1 MGQQCGRMC
10 PCDCSGG
17 NKEIEEPHA
26 LNGSTSAAARNNQIS
41 GTNPTVARQGQMPA
55 HAGTNLTQSDNGN
68 PALTSADLASIRSA
82 HKAAEDGDIKALT
95 PLLPHYVDGLN
106 AQDQVP
112 LHSASRTGKIE
123 AVRLLLKHKA
133 DANATD
139 KNMKTP
145 LHCAVSQRH
154 VDVVTALINAK
165 AKIDQKDDYWSTPL
179 FDACNDQNP
188 CLESLLR
195 LKADV
200 NTQNKGRA
208 TPLIEAIH
216 NAASESVSQLVKAK
230 ADVNTQDKL
239 KCMALHHAVKSTAK
253 EESKLAITK
262 TLLEAKADLA
272 AKNQDNLTPLE
283 IAQQRKLSE
292 ALIKLLVP

>member
-1 MGQQCGRMC
+1 M
-10 PCDCSGG
+10 
-17 NKEIEEPHA
+17 
-26 LNGSTSAAARNNQIS
+26 SAQ
-41 GTNPTVARQGQMPA
+41 
-55 HAGTNLTQSDNGN
+55 AGTNLTQSNIGN

-82 HKAAEDGDIKALT
+82 HQAAADGDINALT
-95 PLLPHYVDGLN
+95 PLLPHYVDGRDPVT
-106 AQDQVP
+106 DQVP

-139 KNMKTP
+139 NNTKTP
-145 LHCAVSQRH
+145 LHCAVSQCH
-154 VDVVTALINAK
+154 VDVVTNLINAK
-165 AKIDQKDDYWSTPL
+165 AKIDQKDNYWSTPL

-188 CLESLLR
+188 CLEALLR

-200 NTQNKGRA
+200 NTQNKGKA
-208 TPLIEAIH
+208 TPLIEAVH
-216 NAASESVSQLVKAK
+216 NAASASVSQLIIHK

-239 KCMALHHAVKSTAK
+239 KCMPLHHAVKGSAK
-253 EESKLAITK
+253 EESKLEITK